1 MIAVGESISTRGLLN
16 TKQSTIMKVIYVK
29 NTDLRGGRGSCEAFF
44 YLCVVFEI
52 FHSYQDC
59 TPFFHVKDVID

>member
-29 NTDLRGGRGSCEAFF
+29 NTDLLF
-44 YLCVVFEI
+44 LPKI
-52 FHSYQDC
+52 
-59 TPFFHVKDVID
+59 K